1 MQFVCRLGLPDGSVV
16 EEVHQARDEPTLRQ
30 ELERRGLHLFEARPR
45 GLARRFA
52 LPALSL
58 SRKVLSD
65 QEFLIFNQELA
76 SLLKAG
82 LPLVQAL
89 DLMLERRRDDR
100 FRQVLADIR
109 DRVKAGEELSDAF
122 SDYGDLFPR
131 LYPATLKAGERSG
144 ELERVIRR
152 FIRYLKLMTDARK
165 RVVSAL
171 IYPAVLIGLSI
182 TMLTVLSVAVVPKF
196 EAFFADLHVTLPLLT
211 RITLGISGFLVDNS
225 LWIVLALAAAITFF
239 LRWRTSPQGRY
250 TVDRLKLR
258 VPLVG
263 PVLHRFAL
271 SEFCRSLATL
281 LGGGIPLVP
290 SFEIGAHAVGNA
302 FIRRR
307 IEPTIQR
314 VREGEAFHS
323 ALERSGIFEPL
334 TVDMVKVGEATG
346 ALDEML
352 SNVSDFLDDQVET
365 RLARMLALVEPLML
379 VALGLII
386 GLLLAS
392 IYLPLLSSLSQSQA

>member
-16 EEVHQARDEPTLRQ
+16 EEVHQARDEPALRQ
-30 ELERRGLHLFEARPR
+30 ELERRGLHLFAARPR
-45 GLARRFA
+45 GFFRRFA

-58 SRKVLSD
+58 SRKALSD
-65 QEFLIFNQELA
+65 EEFLIFNQEMA

-122 SDYGDLFPR
+122 ADYGDLFPR

-152 FIRYLKLMTDARK
+152 FIRYLKLTTEARK
-165 RVVSAL
+165 KVVSAL

-196 EAFFADLHVTLPLLT
+196 QAFFTDLHVTLPLLT
-211 RITLGISGFLVDNS
+211 RITLGISGFLVDNA
-225 LWIVLALAAAITFF
+225 LWILLALAAAVTLF
-239 LRWRTSPQGRY
+239 LRWRVTPRGRY
-250 TVDRLKLR
+250 TIDRLKLR

-290 SFEIGAHAVGNA
+290 SFEIGTHAVGNA

-307 IEPTIQR
+307 IEPSIQK
-314 VREGEAFHS
+314 VREGEAFHR
-323 ALERSGIFEPL
+323 ALEQSGVFAPL

-352 SNVSDFLDDQVET
+352 SNVSDFLDEQVET

>member
-1 MQFVCRLGLPDGSVV
+1 MQFVCRLGLPDGRVV

-30 ELERRGLHLFEARPR
+30 EIERRGLHLFEARPR
-45 GLARRFA
+45 GLPRRFA
-52 LPALSL
+52 LPRLSL
-58 SRKVLSD
+58 SRKALSD
-65 QEFLIFNQELA
+65 EEFLIFNQELA

-82 LPLVQAL
+82 LPLVQSL

-100 FRQVLADIR
+100 FRQVLSDVR

-122 SDYGDLFPR
+122 ADYGDLFPR

-144 ELERVIRR
+144 ELEQVIRR
-152 FIRYLKLMTDARK
+152 FIRYLKLMTEARK
-165 RVVSAL
+165 KVVSAL

-182 TMLTVLSVAVVPKF
+182 IMLTVLSVAVVPKF
-196 EAFFADLHVTLPLLT
+196 QAFFADLQVTLPLLT
-211 RITLGISGFLVDNS
+211 RITLGISGFLVDN
-225 LWIVLALAAAITFF
+225 LPWIFLALVTALTLF
-239 LRWRTSPQGRY
+239 LRWRATPGGRY

-281 LGGGIPLVP
+281 LRGGIPLVS
-290 SFEIGAHAVGNA
+290 SFEIGTQAVGNA

-323 ALERSGIFEPL
+323 ALERSGVFEAL
-334 TVDMVKVGEATG
+334 TVDMVQVGEATG

-352 SNVSDFLDDQVET
+352 TNVSDFLDEQVET

-392 IYLPLLSSLSQSQA
+392 IYLPLLSSLSQSQT